1 MMLQGKVAL
10 VTGAGLGIG
19 RATALAMA
27 QAGAAVVVNDID
39 GAAAEAVAGQI
50 AEAGGQAVAVAA
62 AIGRDGSAEAC
73 VEAALARFGRLD
85 ALFACAGVLRDSV
98 LWKTSDADFDLVIGT
113 HLRGTFQCGR
123 AAARQFRAQG
133 GGGSLILTASP
144 AGQSG
149 NFGQGA
155 YAAAK
160 AGIVGMMR
168 SWALELARDGVGV
181 NAIVPTALTRMTAN
195 IPALAPHV
203 AALERGEALP
213 ARLRGHY
220 GIGTPG
226 DVAPLVVFLASDAAR
241 GITGQCLGIGGDRL
255 SLWSHPGEIRSA
267 QAPGGWSAEG
277 LADRWADF
285 SDGAVQRVGVPLD
298 FDL

>member
-1 MMLQGKVAL
+1 MLAGKVAV

-19 RATALAMA
+19 RASALALA
-27 QAGAAVVVNDID
+27 RAGAAVVVNDID
-39 GAAAEAVAGQI
+39 GDLAQAAVAEIRAQ
-50 AEAGGQAVAVAA
+50 GGRAVAVAA
-62 AIGRDGSAEAC
+62 AIGVDGSAEAC
-73 VEAALARFGRLD
+73 VGAAIESFGRLD

-98 LWKTSDADFDLVIGT
+98 LWKTEDAAFDLVVGT
-113 HLRGTFQCGR
+113 HLRGSFQCAR

-144 AGQSG
+144 AGQQG

-168 SWALELARDGVGV
+168 SWSLELARDGVAV
-181 NAIVPTALTRMTAN
+181 NAIVPTALTRMTAT

-203 AALERGEALP
+203 AALERGEPLPRAL
-213 ARLRGHY
+213 REK

-241 GITGQCLGIGGDRL
+241 GLTGQALGIGGDRL
-255 SLWSHPGEIRSA
+255 SLWTHPTETDIRLSPA
-267 QAPGGWSAEG
+267 GWSAEG
-277 LADRWADF
+277 IARALQDRPMDW
-285 SDGAVQRVGVPLD
+285 QPVGVPLD
-298 FDL
+298 FG

>member
-1 MMLQGKVAL
+1 MLSGKVAL
-10 VTGAGLGIG
+10 ITGAGLGIG

-27 QAGAAVVVNDID
+27 RSGASVVVNDID
-39 GAAAEAVAGQI
+39 GAAAQAVVTAI
-50 AEAGGQAVAVAA
+50 RDEGGQATAVAA
-62 AIGRDGSAEAC
+62 AIGQDGSAEAC
-73 VEAALARFGRLD
+73 VAAAVDTFGRLD
-85 ALFACAGVLRDSV
+85 SLFACAGVLRDSV
-98 LWKTSDADFDLVIGT
+98 LWKTEDDAFDLVVGT
-113 HLRGTFQCGR
+113 HLRGSFQCGR

-144 AGQSG
+144 AGQQG

-181 NAIVPTALTRMTAN
+181 NAIVPTALTRMTAT

-203 AALERGEALP
+203 AALERGEPLPRAL
-213 ARLRGHY
+213 REK
-220 GIGTPG
+220 GIGPPQ

-241 GITGQCLGIGGDRL
+241 GITGQALGIGGDRL
-255 SLWSHPGEIRSA
+255 SLWTHPAEQDIRL
-267 QAPGGWSAEG
+267 APDGWTAASIAG
-277 LADRWADF
+277 SLD
-285 SDGAVQRVGVPLD
+285 QRPMAWQPVGVPLD
-298 FDL
+298 FD